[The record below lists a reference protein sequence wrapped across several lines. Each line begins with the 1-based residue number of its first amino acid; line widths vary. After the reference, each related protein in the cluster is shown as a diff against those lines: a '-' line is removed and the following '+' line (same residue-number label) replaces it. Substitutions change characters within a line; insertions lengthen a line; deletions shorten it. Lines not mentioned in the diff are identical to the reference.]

1 MAKGSGILAFVG
13 FHLDADWLF
22 LQTFSAMM
30 EAPHCR
36 VVREIKSDLPAW
48 PRLLRMSQ

>member
-13 FHLDADWLF
+13 FHLHADWLF
-22 LQTFSAMM
+22 LQTFSAMT
-30 EAPHCR
+30 EAR
-36 VVREIKSDLPAW
+36 ISVVREIKSDLPAW